1 MTILYGLLRCSS
13 CMKARA
19 WLDAHGIEYSF
30 HDFRRDGLAHD
41 KLNGWVKNVGWET
54 LLNKRGTTWRNL
66 AESQRSRLNARSAQA
81 LMLEHPSLIKR
92 PVLEIGA
99 GLVVGYS
106 SAQYEVA
113 FEGAD

>member
-1 MTILYGLLRCSS
+1 MTTLYGLQRCGS
-13 CMKARA
+13 CLEARA
-19 WLDAHGIEYSF
+19 WLDTHGIEYRF
-30 HDFRRDGLAHD
+30 HDFRRDGLARD
-41 KLNGWVKNVGWET
+41 KLAGWVKSVGWET

-66 AESQRSRLNARSAQA
+66 PDRQRGKLNARSAQS
-81 LMLEHPSLIKR
+81 LMLEHTSLIKR

>member
-1 MTILYGLLRCSS
+1 MTTLYGLQRCSS
-13 CMKARA
+13 CLEARA
-19 WLDAHGIEYSF
+19 WLETHGIEYAF
-30 HDFRRDGLAHD
+30 HDFRRNGLARD
-41 KLNGWVKNVGWET
+41 KLAEWVKKAGWEA

-66 AESQRSRLNARSAQA
+66 PENQRSRLNARSAQA

-92 PVLEIGA
+92 PVLEVGA